1 MNQRRWL
8 QVGGAAGILSV
19 VLQFGFS
26 LIGGTGEPAF
36 DAPAGDWLTQYQNLH
51 DLFLVAPYVS
61 GLPMLFFLF
70 FVGALH
76 LKLRSVGNG
85 ESLGSI
91 AVLLFGGVAA
101 TLLLVAIGAGAAA
114 VLRVGHGLD
123 LSGASTLSGLANEFF
138 VMSWFALG
146 GLLLATGLGAIA
158 SHALPTWVSWS
169 GMVIGLLLV
178 IAPAA
183 QLTAFGLIPFF
194 LYYLWVVVVGVVL
207 IRNTRSGPTPT

>member
-1 MNQRRWL
+1 MSNPRWL

-26 LIGGTGEPAF
+26 LVGGTGEPAF
-36 DAPAGDWLTQYQNLH
+36 DAPAGDWLTQYRNLH
-51 DLFLVAPYVS
+51 DLFLLAPYVS
-61 GLPMLFFLF
+61 GLPMLCFLF

-76 LKLRSVGNG
+76 LKLRSAGNG
-85 ESLGSI
+85 ESLPSI

-101 TLLLVAIGAGAAA
+101 ALLLTAIGAGAAA

-123 LSGASTLSGLANEFF
+123 DSGASTFSGLANEFF
-138 VMSWFALG
+138 VLSWFALG
-146 GLLLATGLGAIA
+146 GLLLAAGLGAI
-158 SHALPTWVSWS
+158 SSRTLPTWLGWS
-169 GMVIGLLLV
+169 GMVIGLGLV

-194 LYYLWVVVVGVVL
+194 LYYVWVVVASVVL
-207 IRNTRSGPTPT
+207 IRDARSMQMPT